1 MASSPPWSLISLTNS
16 TYHEDYHPLSEVDH
30 FVDELLEQHP
40 DLVTRASIGHSS
52 EGREMYALTIS
63 KARTEAK
70 AKYAKKT
77 GFLLTGAQ
85 HAREVRY
92 CLSLWQDPTH
102 YFSMSV
108 DCNIDCYVPHT
119 CSPVGSKRAALTVY
133 PPQPFR
139 FPCRT
144 RAQSGWLCLHVG
156 EGPFVV
162 CFSTHL
168 SDVCMIE

>member
-52 EGREMYALTIS
+52 EGREMYTLTIS

-85 HAREVRY
+85 HAREVRPA
-92 CLSLWQDPTH
+92 LSPLTGPCSLFLYVSGLQRRLLCTSRMLSCRIQVSRIHCPPSSTISI
-102 YFSMSV
+102 SMSYS
-108 DCNIDCYVPHT
+108 CPIRMAMFT
-119 CSPVGSKRAALTVY
+119 RGRRTVCGT
-133 PPQPFR
+133 F
-139 FPCRT
+139 
-144 RAQSGWLCLHVG
+144 LHASQRRV
-156 EGPFVV
+156 
-162 CFSTHL
+162 H
-168 SDVCMIE
+168 D